1 MSAVD
6 DRRQRAR
13 EAGWDAAGLR
23 DHIEV
28 PNIETAIETATR
40 VKITP
45 EAIAAAYGST
55 VRPMSLGQRLA
66 RALTEL
72 GFEVEE

>member
-13 EAGWDAAGLR
+13 EAGWDAADLR
-23 DHIEV
+23 DHTEV

-45 EAIAAAYGST
+45 EIQAAIYGHETDEEALAAAF
-55 VRPMSLGQRLA
+55 
-66 RALTEL
+66 RAA

>member
-6 DRRQRAR
+6 DRRRRAL
-13 EAGWDAAGLR
+13 EAYWDQLGTRSAEVAAQ
-23 DHIEV
+23 E
-28 PNIETAIETATR
+28 AIETATR

-55 VRPMSLGQRLA
+55 VKPMSLGQRLA
-66 RALTEL
+66 RTLTEL